1 MLYSTHTSHVVTI
14 SLMLFSLHIVIHN
27 KFTIVAN
34 VLLYGRSC
42 YCQSVS
48 RGCVWCVCHAIVSVC
63 ALITCSPSS
72 RGLFSIA
79 MEQDVGAVN
88 GLAVFSAE
96 LALALPNI
104 VSNSLQT

>member
-1 MLYSTHTSHVVTI
+1 MVCVPRYS
-14 SLMLFSLHIVIHN
+14 
-27 KFTIVAN
+27 K
-34 VLLYGRSC
+34 Y
-42 YCQSVS
+42 
-48 RGCVWCVCHAIVSVC
+48 VC

-104 VSNSLQT
+104 VSNSLQTGRTKIVLSTVCLYVCQLTLSHYVFMNVLCIYCISLMPNVHV